1 MAFDAKIFLKNLTER
16 PGVYQMQGEDGKVLY
31 VGKAK
36 NLRKRVSSYFRS
48 SGLAPKTAALVKKIC
63 NIDVTVTASELE
75 ALILEQNLI
84 KQLRPPY
91 NILFRDDK
99 SYPYVF
105 LSDRDEFPRLSFY
118 RGAKRA
124 KGAYFGPFPSVLA
137 VRESMNFLKR
147 TFRVRQCEDTV
158 FKNRSRPCL
167 QYQIKRCTAP
177 CVGLISAEDYQ
188 RDVRHTRMFLE
199 GKAQPLMRELERDM
213 ERASAALDFELAAQF
228 RDQIAAL
235 RQIQAQQVIESGN
248 ANIDVIDAA
257 VAGNKACVHV
267 LYIRH
272 GRMLGS
278 RSFYPN
284 IPIDADRN
292 EVLAEFIPHSY
303 FKGGGGLKGGGGVDI
318 PKEVVTS
325 VALEDKALLEEALSI
340 ASGHKV
346 VVKCVSRGTRS
357 KWVELAARTAEQNLS
372 GRLAASRSTQQR
384 MAALAETLDLQEIPQ
399 RLECFDI
406 SHSSGEATVASC
418 VVFGDDGP
426 LKSDYRRFNIDGIT
440 PGDDYA
446 AMEQA
451 LQRRYK
457 RLQQGEGK
465 LPDILFIDGGKGQ
478 LGIACKVLEELGVV
492 GVLIVGVAKGSSRKP
507 GLETLLL
514 SVDDK
519 VEEIVADANSL
530 LLIQQIR
537 DEAHRFAIT
546 GHRQRRDR
554 KRRTSPLE
562 GIPGV
567 GPKRRRELLRH
578 FGGLGSVEK
587 ASVADLMKVPN
598 INRKVAEAIYSDLHN
613 R

>member
-1 MAFDAKIFLKNLTER
+1 MAFDAKAFLKTLTDR
-16 PGVYQMQGEDGKVLY
+16 PGVYQMQGDDGKVLY

-36 NLRKRVSSYFRS
+36 NLRKRVSSYFRAT
-48 SGLAPKTAALVKKIC
+48 GLAPKTAALVKKID

-84 KQLRPPY
+84 KQVRPPF

-137 VRESMNFLKR
+137 VRESLNFLKR
-147 TFRVRQCEDTV
+147 TFRVRQCEDSV
-158 FKNRSRPCL
+158 FKHRSRPCL

-188 RDVRHTRMFLE
+188 RDVRHTQMFLE

-213 ERASAALDFELAAQF
+213 ESASAAQNFELAAEF

-235 RQIQAQQVIESGN
+235 RQIQAQQVIESGS
-248 ANIDVIDAA
+248 ANIDVIEAA
-257 VAGNKACVHV
+257 VEGNKACVHV

-284 IPIDADRN
+284 IPIDADSAT
-292 EVLAEFIPHSY
+292 VIAEFIPHTY
-303 FKGGGGLKGGGGVDI
+303 LKGSGADI

-325 VALEDKALLEEALSI
+325 AQLEDKALLEQALSET
-340 ASGHKV
+340 AGRRV
-346 VVKCVSRGTRS
+346 ALKCTSRGTRS
-357 KWVELAARTAEQNLS
+357 KWIALAARTAEQNLS
-372 GRLAASRSTQQR
+372 GRLAASRNTQQR
-384 MAALAETLDLQEIPQ
+384 MEALAETLALQDIPQ

-418 VVFGDDGP
+418 VVFGEDGP
-426 LKSDYRRFNIDGIT
+426 LKSDYRRFNIEGIT

-451 LQRRYK
+451 LQRRYQ
-457 RLQQGEGK
+457 RLQQGEGR
-465 LPDILFIDGGKGQ
+465 LPDVLFIDGGKGQ
-478 LGIACKVLEELGVV
+478 LGIATRVLEELGVV
-492 GVLIVGVAKGSSRKP
+492 GVLIVGIAKGSSRKP

-514 SVDDK
+514 NVADNVK
-519 VEEIVADANSL
+519 EMVADANSL
-530 LLIQQIR
+530 LLIHQIR

-587 ASVADLMKVPN
+587 ASVDDLMKVPN
-598 INRKVAEAIYSDLHN
+598 INRKVAEAIYSDLHK